1 MLVAHKTSSYYW
13 DSIDWFLVAESQL
26 REHVAA
32 HVASSQ
38 FLTAAPIPPFL
49 SRFLVPITTE
59 ELSPTPPP
67 CLSISRASSPAAIQA
82 TLLSLL
88 SKFGFFSQ
96 LNSQLELKAVVVVL
110 YYTQS
115 LLSTSMLL
123 QPCGSRG
130 STDCHASRRKGK
142 SSAHRRRLRSY
153 T

>member
-1 MLVAHKTSSYYW
+1 MIPRSRVSAKRTCCSSRGFFPVLDCCPY
-13 DSIDWFLVAESQL
+13 
-26 REHVAA
+26 
-32 HVASSQ
+32 
-38 FLTAAPIPPFL
+38 PPFL
-49 SRFLVPITTE
+49 SRFLVPITTK

-142 SSAHRRRLRSY
+142 SSAHRQRLQSY